1 MEALEQI
8 YLVGEHKHAVCRH
21 YLEPVLYKIFITNV
35 SYVLLIENILL
46 PVDSGIATIFKKF
59 YSPLLSFLRLEEEE
73 NVEACSK
80 SPSLVFLFQT
90 GFQCFHRHFL
100 DHFYSRTLEKSLFE
114 LVAVVSYCW
123 IGCLILLYLLPQLGM
138 SRRLPF

>member
-8 YLVGEHKHAVCRH
+8 YLVGEHKYAVYRH
-21 YLEPVLYKIFITNV
+21 YLEPVIYKIFITNM
-35 SYVLLIENILL
+35 SYVLFIIT
-46 PVDSGIATIFKKF
+46 VDSGIATIFKKF

-100 DHFYSRTLEKSLFE
+100 DYFYSRTLEKSLFE